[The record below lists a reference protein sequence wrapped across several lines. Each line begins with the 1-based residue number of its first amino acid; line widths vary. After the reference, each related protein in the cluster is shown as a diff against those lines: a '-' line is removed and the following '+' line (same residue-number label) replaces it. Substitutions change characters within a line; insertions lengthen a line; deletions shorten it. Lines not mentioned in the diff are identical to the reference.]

1 MIGGFFDD
9 FDAFKIIYENDAGET
24 FVAADDVAAA
34 AEDEIR
40 EVFLGDKIESLDDV
54 GGIFEADA
62 VAGVAAEAHGGEGG
76 DGDVFLNIH
85 WVIIP

>member
-1 MIGGFFDD
+1 MLAGLLDD
-9 FDAFKIIYENDAGET
+9 FDAFKIIYEEDAREA
-24 FVAADDVAAA
+24 FVTADDVAAA
-34 AEDEIR
+34 AEDEIG
-40 EVFLGDKIESLDDV
+40 EVFLGDKIESLGDV

-85 WVIIP
+85 WVIIS